1 MIFDVN
7 QSLYWYIHNF
17 LLNAEVTGKNA
28 SHLFNELSIP
38 NNIPVSNEESEKIL
52 QLFESDNLKQLQD
65 VLKADQK
72 EIEDLK
78 KKNGFSVFQNGRKE

>member
-1 MIFDVN
+1 MHQKGANAMIFDVN

-17 LLNAEVTGKNA
+17 LLNAEVAGKNA
-28 SHLFNELSIP
+28 SQLFNESSIP

-52 QLFESDNLKQLQD
+52 QLFGSDNLKQLQD

-78 KKNGFSVFQNGRKE
+78 KRNWF

>member
-1 MIFDVN
+1 MHQKGANTMIFDVN

-17 LLNAEVTGKNA
+17 LLNAEVAGKNG
-28 SHLFNELSIP
+28 SQLFNESSIP

-52 QLFESDNLKQLQD
+52 QLFESENLKQLQD

-72 EIEDLK
+72 EIEDIK
-78 KKNGFSVFQNGRKE
+78 KKNWF